1 MSRHPHPI
9 ALGRLAH
16 VHHDRRI
23 DASGLGDGTSLQCIV
38 VERPRIALEAGVA
51 VAGHARLTVFSDGAT
66 RFQGRLHA
74 RGTASYDCMAV
85 FAVKDVEGRA
95 YTASFS
101 GRMHGERRD
110 LEWDEWDMNDEIR
123 RHWASIRAAATRGA
137 RVNAATD
144 GALRRIA
151 RAIGAL
157 RRIARAIGAPRSAI
171 ARTWALPRARPPDG
185 PPLRWRGV
193 G

>member
-1 MSRHPHPI
+1 MSRHPHAI
-9 ALGRLAH
+9 ALASLAH

-23 DASGLGDGTSLQCIV
+23 DASGLGEGAPLQCIV
-38 VERPRIALEAGVA
+38 VERPRITFEAGVA

-74 RGTASYDCMAV
+74 RGTASYACMAV

-101 GRMHGERRD
+101 GRVHGERRD
-110 LEWDEWDMNDEIR
+110 LAWDEWGMDDEIR

-137 RVNAATD
+137 RVNGATA

-151 RAIGAL
+151 RTIGAL
-157 RRIARAIGAPRSAI
+157 GSAI
-171 ARTWALPRARPPDG
+171 ARPWALPRARPPDA
-185 PPLRWRGV
+185 PPLRCRGV